1 MLSRHADFRFI
12 RNGAL
17 RFVCVDLC
25 GVRVQASFSRCRKA
39 RTLPITGAIFGAARW
54 IGGAV
59 AIMHAIRTFTF

>member
-1 MLSRHADFRFI
+1 MLSRHADFRYS

-39 RTLPITGAIFGAARW
+39 RTLPITGAILGAARL

-59 AIMHAIRTFTF
+59 AIMHAIHTFSF